1 MDFLNFCYS
10 QHYGGSWHRDR
21 KFAEFPAKS
30 HFEAAPYY
38 ILFFF
43 FQNPT
48 SFVEFSFQCLNNKY
62 F

>member
-43 FQNPT
+43 FPKSN
-48 SFVEFSFQCLNNKY
+48 LIRGI
-62 F
+62 

>member
-43 FQNPT
+43 FSKIQPHSWNLA
-48 SFVEFSFQCLNNKY
+48 FSV
-62 F
+62 

>member
-30 HFEAAPYY
+30 HFDAAPYY
-38 ILFFF
+38 FLFFF
-43 FQNPT
+43 FSKIQPHSWNLA
-48 SFVEFSFQCLNNKY
+48 FSV
-62 F
+62 